1 MDIEEAS
8 LHEWREALLEAH
20 HSPPTAV
27 AKLEKIAV
35 AKAAL
40 DAIITG
46 IAWFTIEEA
55 AEQVTEYGFDE
66 DTDVGQALGFA
77 ATEAYV
83 LKEKKEEKFMKA
95 VNKLNK
101 KLSKTSWNVDDAA
114 ILAGDIKW

>member
-1 MDIEEAS
+1 MNLETSDI
-8 LHEWREALLEAH
+8 HEWRDALLEAH
-20 HSPPTAV
+20 RSPPTAV

-55 AEQVTEYGFDE
+55 AEQVTEFGFDE

-77 ATEAYV
+77 AAEAYD
-83 LKEKKEEKFMKA
+83 LKEKKEATFQKA
-95 VNKLNK
+95 VRKLNK
-101 KLSKTSWNVDDAA
+101 KISKTSWNVDDAA